1 MIGFHPIT
9 GLYGSCFL
17 ALVFLLQIIVR
28 NKNFVGIIKDFL
40 ILSVVGL
47 LSFLIISPWT
57 YMLFEFAEDLVISS
71 ETSVASFPESID
83 YFLSRFLPFPL
94 DLRSLVYGFKV
105 EGGTPF
111 LETQANVPLGMLW
124 LWLVYSFVQL
134 KKQQPFQWGE
144 SLSIILSILLFSMI
158 TWMSLSTK
166 PYQFLPDYFQNI
178 QFTYRI
184 VFYQNLAIIFAVY
197 IIVSSRAKKSERHT
211 HTKL

>member
-1 MIGFHPIT
+1 
-9 GLYGSCFL
+9 
-17 ALVFLLQIIVR
+17 
-28 NKNFVGIIKDFL
+28 
-40 ILSVVGL
+40 
-47 LSFLIISPWT
+47 
-57 YMLFEFAEDLVISS
+57 MLFEFATNLVISS
-71 ETSVASFPESID
+71 EANVTSFPESID

-134 KKQQPFQWGE
+134 KKQQPFQWGQ

-197 IIVSSRAKKSERHT
+197 SLFQAWPKNPKDTQKTNFSKNTSSCSGHLSFLCIFGLFRKKFARVSNCRLLKARNSQDFARIYT
-211 HTKL
+211 T

>member
-1 MIGFHPIT
+1 
-9 GLYGSCFL
+9 
-17 ALVFLLQIIVR
+17 
-28 NKNFVGIIKDFL
+28 
-40 ILSVVGL
+40 
-47 LSFLIISPWT
+47 
-57 YMLFEFAEDLVISS
+57 MLFKFAEDLVISG
-71 ETSVASFPESID
+71 EAPVTSFPESID

-105 EGGTPF
+105 EGAIPF

-134 KKQQPFQWGE
+134 KKQQPFQWGQ

-197 IIVSSRAKKSERHT
+197 IIVSSMAKKSERHT
-211 HTKL
+211 KNKL

>member
-1 MIGFHPIT
+1 M
-9 GLYGSCFL
+9 
-17 ALVFLLQIIVR
+17 
-28 NKNFVGIIKDFL
+28 KDFL

-57 YMLFEFAEDLVISS
+57 YMVFEFVEDIVISS
-71 ETSVASFPESID
+71 EAHVTSFPDSID

-134 KKQQPFQWGE
+134 KKQQPFQWGQ

-197 IIVSSRAKKSERHT
+197 IIVSSMAKKSERHT
-211 HTKL
+211 KNKL